1 MKKFNILVAS
11 FALVTALAVC
21 AGTAGAQ
28 AVTVVTP
35 NKSVTV
41 PVVVPTTPASAV
53 APVVAP
59 IITKVLDLVTMRHPA
74 PEGSE
79 WLKAEVIHADAVTLI
94 VRERANGMAIHTFNF
109 SSDLQPR
116 MQAMLDKGGFQYGD
130 KVSILFMQGQQTV
143 ALRIHGKASKSL

>member
-1 MKKFNILVAS
+1 MKKSNILVAS
-11 FALVTALAVC
+11 FALVAALAVC
-21 AGTAGAQ
+21 AGSASAQ

-109 SSDLQPR
+109 SSDLQPK